1 MIPLKLIQK
10 TELKA
15 LLKASD
21 RKYVCQPCPSRGFVA
36 LDAKSHQV
44 PPTPLPEHAS
54 DESITPTSDGEA
66 RLKSQK
72 KRSQMKSPSQKS
84 QAQRLQMKSPSLK
97 SQAQRLQMKSPSLK
111 NSELKARYD
120 HAETIAQHRP

>member
-54 DESITPTSDGEA
+54 DESITPTSGGE
-66 RLKSQK
+66 SH
-72 KRSQMKSPSQKS
+72 
-84 QAQRLQMKSPSLK
+84 
-97 SQAQRLQMKSPSLK
+97 
-111 NSELKARYD
+111 SELKARYD